1 MTSAPALTARGIL
14 LNCTASS
21 REEAV
26 RLCGQTLLECGA
38 IEQPYI
44 DAMWER
50 EQIMSSFIGE
60 ATAIPHGTDASRKFV
75 NFAQLVFLRFNSPI
89 DWEGDVVSL
98 AIGIA
103 SANDDHVDT
112 LGVIAEIL
120 MDEPRK
126 NILFST
132 NEPNEIIELVE
143 KAFSKP

>member
-26 RLCGQTLLECGA
+26 QLCGQALLDCGA

-44 DAMWER
+44 PAMWER
-50 EQIMSSFIGE
+50 ELLMSSYIGE
-60 ATAIPHGTDASRKFV
+60 ATAIPHGTDASRRYV
-75 NFAQLVFLRFNSPI
+75 NFAQLVFLRFNSEI
-89 DWEGDVVSL
+89 DWEGEAVKL

-120 MDEPRK
+120 MDEEQK
-126 NILFST
+126 NVLFST
-132 NEPNEIIELVE
+132 EDPNEVIELVQ
-143 KAFSKP
+143 KAFSK

>member
-26 RLCGQTLLECGA
+26 RLCGQTLFDCGA
-38 IEQPYI
+38 TEQPYI

-50 EQIMSSFIGE
+50 ELLMSSFIGE
-60 ATAIPHGTDASRKFV
+60 ATAIPHGTDVSRKYV
-75 NFAQLVFLRFNSPI
+75 NFAQLVFLRFNVPI
-89 DWEGDVVSL
+89 DWDGESVSL

-120 MDEPRK
+120 MDEQRK
-126 NILFST
+126 KILFDT
-132 NEPNEIIELVE
+132 TDPNEIIKLVE
-143 KAFSKP
+143 KAFIKP

>member
-26 RLCGQTLLECGA
+26 RLCGQALLDCGA
-38 IEQPYI
+38 IEQPYVE
-44 DAMWER
+44 AMWER
-50 EQIMSSFIGE
+50 ELIMSSYIGE
-60 ATAIPHGTDASRKFV
+60 ATAIPHGTDLSRKYV
-75 NFAQLVFLRFNSPI
+75 NFAQLVFLRFRDVV
-89 DWEGDVVSL
+89 DWEGEKVRL

-120 MDEPRK
+120 MDDELR
-126 NILFST
+126 ST
-132 NEPNEIIELVE
+132 VFESNDPEEIINLVQ
-143 KAFSKP
+143 KAFEKK

>member
-14 LNCTASS
+14 LNRTASS

-26 RLCGQTLLECGA
+26 RLCGQTLFDCGA

-50 EQIMSSFIGE
+50 ELLMSSFIGE

-75 NFAQLVFLRFNSPI
+75 NFAQLVFLRFVNPI
-89 DWEGDVVSL
+89 DWAGDAVSL

-120 MDEPRK
+120 MDEHRK
-126 NILFST
+126 NILFEAT
-132 NEPNEIIELVE
+132 NPQEIIELVE
-143 KAFSKP
+143 KAFGK

>member
-1 MTSAPALTARGIL
+1 MTSAPAITARGIV

-26 RLCGQTLLECGA
+26 QLCGQALLECGA

-44 DAMWER
+44 PAMWER
-50 EQIMSSFIGE
+50 EILMSSYIGE
-60 ATAIPHGTDASRKFV
+60 ATAIPHGTDASRKYV
-75 NFAQLVFLRFNSPI
+75 NFAQLVFLRFKTEV
-89 DWEGDVVSL
+89 DWEGDSVKL

-103 SANDDHVDT
+103 SANNDHVDT

-120 MDEPRK
+120 MDEKRK

-132 NEPNEIIELVE
+132 DDPHEIIELVQ
-143 KAFSKP
+143 KAFSK